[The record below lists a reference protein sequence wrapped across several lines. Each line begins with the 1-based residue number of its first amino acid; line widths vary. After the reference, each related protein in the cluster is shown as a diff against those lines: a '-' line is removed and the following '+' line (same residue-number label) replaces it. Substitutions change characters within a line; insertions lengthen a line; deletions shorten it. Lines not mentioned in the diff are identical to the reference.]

1 MDALQITP
9 ISQAN
14 ANQRTGRAGRTGSGF
29 CYRLY
34 TEMAYRNEMFPNNI
48 PEIQRTNLAN
58 TVLLLKSL
66 GVKNLLEFDFMDP
79 PPQANMLNSMYQL
92 WVLGAL
98 DNVGD
103 LTPAGRKMSEFPME
117 PSMAKMLIASVEN
130 KCSAEMLTIVSMLSV
145 PSVFYRPKERMEE
158 ADAAREKFNVPESD
172 HLTLLNV
179 FNQWKSHG

>member
-34 TEMAYRNEMFPNNI
+34 TEMAYRNEMFSSTI

-79 PPQANMLNSMYQL
+79 PPQANILNSMYQL

-98 DNVGD
+98 DNAGD
-103 LTPAGRKMSEFPME
+103 LTPTGRKMSEFPME
-117 PSMAKMLIASVEN
+117 PSMAKMLIVSVEY

-145 PSVFYRPKERMEE
+145 PVCSTDRRSGW
-158 ADAAREKFNVPESD
+158 RRR
-172 HLTLLNV
+172 TLRGR
-179 FNQWKSHG
+179 SSMCPRATT